1 MIYYVAGS
9 TENGE
14 NPVSFFPTVAS
25 FIGESG
31 TFLAP
36 EALAKNQKGCG
47 AGKEFAGE
55 EALGAMTFAEIMLAP
70 GQAREYIVVSGMTE
84 SEEEI
89 KCFINKGY
97 INRNATNIFE
107 DIGNFYNAYD
117 LVELANIVDIE
128 PNAIGEQYIDL
139 IEELN

>member
-1 MIYYVAGS
+1 MPYYDISLTIPCDVKVS
-9 TENGE
+9 T
-14 NPVSFFPTVAS
+14 TVYA
-25 FIGESG
+25 
-31 TFLAP
+31 
-36 EALAKNQKGCG
+36 
-47 AGKEFAGE
+47 
-55 EALGAMTFAEIMLAP
+55 
-70 GQAREYIVVSGMTE
+70 E

-97 INRNATNIFE
+97 TNIIE

>member
-1 MIYYVAGS
+1 MPYYDISLTIPCDVKVS
-9 TENGE
+9 T
-14 NPVSFFPTVAS
+14 TVYA
-25 FIGESG
+25 
-31 TFLAP
+31 
-36 EALAKNQKGCG
+36 
-47 AGKEFAGE
+47 
-55 EALGAMTFAEIMLAP
+55 
-70 GQAREYIVVSGMTE
+70 E

-97 INRNATNIFE
+97 INRNATNIVE

-117 LVELANIVDIE
+117 LVELANIIDIE

>member
-1 MIYYVAGS
+1 MPYYDISLTIPCDVKVS
-9 TENGE
+9 T
-14 NPVSFFPTVAS
+14 TVYA
-25 FIGESG
+25 
-31 TFLAP
+31 
-36 EALAKNQKGCG
+36 
-47 AGKEFAGE
+47 
-55 EALGAMTFAEIMLAP
+55 
-70 GQAREYIVVSGMTE
+70 E

-97 INRNATNIFE
+97 INTNIIE

>member
-1 MIYYVAGS
+1 MYA
-9 TENGE
+9 
-14 NPVSFFPTVAS
+14 
-25 FIGESG
+25 
-31 TFLAP
+31 
-36 EALAKNQKGCG
+36 
-47 AGKEFAGE
+47 
-55 EALGAMTFAEIMLAP
+55 
-70 GQAREYIVVSGMTE
+70 E

-97 INRNATNIFE
+97 INRNATNIIE

>member
-1 MIYYVAGS
+1 MPYYDISLTIPCDVKVS
-9 TENGE
+9 T
-14 NPVSFFPTVAS
+14 TVYA
-25 FIGESG
+25 
-31 TFLAP
+31 
-36 EALAKNQKGCG
+36 
-47 AGKEFAGE
+47 
-55 EALGAMTFAEIMLAP
+55 
-70 GQAREYIVVSGMTE
+70 E

-128 PNAIGEQYIDL
+128 SNAIGEQYIDL

>member
-1 MIYYVAGS
+1 MPYYDISLTIPCDVKVS
-9 TENGE
+9 T
-14 NPVSFFPTVAS
+14 TVYA
-25 FIGESG
+25 ES
-31 TFLAP
+31 
-36 EALAKNQKGCG
+36 
-47 AGKEFAGE
+47 
-55 EALGAMTFAEIMLAP
+55 
-70 GQAREYIVVSGMTE
+70 
-84 SEEEI
+84 EEI

-97 INRNATNIFE
+97 INRNATNIIE

>member
-1 MIYYVAGS
+1 MIS
-9 TENGE
+9 NR
-14 NPVSFFPTVAS
+14 SF
-25 FIGESG
+25 
-31 TFLAP
+31 L
-36 EALAKNQKGCG
+36 
-47 AGKEFAGE
+47 EFS
-55 EALGAMTFAEIMLAP
+55 L
-70 GQAREYIVVSGMTE
+70 S
-84 SEEEI
+84 EI

-97 INRNATNIFE
+97 INRNATNIIE